1 MITWEGKGCVLQLKN
16 VSLESI
22 DPNLSR
28 DLYWSSEATED
39 EARNAMAA
47 AMLGC
52 DVRPPFL
59 PPFLLSMWTNSRPE
73 AAPTS
78 WTCATLSRASEL

>member
-1 MITWEGKGCVLQLKN
+1 MLQDRK
-16 VSLESI
+16 VSDESI
-22 DPNLSR
+22 DPKRSR

-47 AMLGC
+47 AILGC
-52 DVRPPFL
+52 EDRPPFL
-59 PPFLLSMWTNSRPE
+59 PQAGRFPPLSTWTSSRPE
-73 AAPTS
+73 AAPPTS